1 MHKISTFAI
10 AVALGLAWTAF
21 PAGAADDTLKNKA
34 ERTGDKI
41 EDKAE
46 RAKDKIEDKSE
57 RAKDKIENK
66 SERAK
71 DKAEAKADRA
81 KDKADAKGDTMGD
94 KVDRAV
100 DKTKAKTREM
110 KDKVADKMHRGDKGD
125 HMASGD
131 TRSAQEAL
139 QAKGYN
145 PGPID
150 GVYGPRTT
158 AAVRDFQKAEGL
170 KVTGRMDTDTR
181 AKLMAS
187 SGAGSAPSASTTT
200 TTTPSASPSTT
211 TATPANPSSV
221 GAPSQAPAPAP
232 QRQSAPSKIPP
243 NCSMLLKPTKVPSEA
258 ATRTVRC
265 GVPTLS
271 LKNTLR
277 FLMSR
282 IASSIAQPL
291 SL

>member
-170 KVTGRMDTDTR
+170 KVTGRMDADTR

-187 SGAGSAPSASTTT
+187 AGAGSTPSASTTT

-211 TATPANPSSV
+211 PARQACCGEAEEAAKSSARFTSWRRALAARAAASRYTSKPRITEDRKIFIAARLRSGRRPEPSLEYR
-221 GAPSQAPAPAP
+221 SQACETT
-232 QRQSAPSKIPP
+232 SWVKS
-243 NCSMLLKPTKVPSEA
+243 
-258 ATRTVRC
+258 
-265 GVPTLS
+265 G
-271 LKNTLR
+271 
-277 FLMSR
+277 
-282 IASSIAQPL
+282 
-291 SL
+291 